1 MADERI
7 QPSVQAVH
15 DDEWAVSLT
24 FGVQALFSQLLKAET
39 QVLVL
44 LRPYE
49 HLKER
54 SIGLQI
60 PLEGAIGGQQNHR
73 DFGGY
78 RLGEQAQ
85 KKRYAFR
92 TLRQKPQRLSAV
104 PPVPAT
110 NTVAGNLQFS
120 QQIPVPS
127 LRLLGRK

>member
-15 DDEWAVSLT
+15 DDEWAVSLA

-39 QVLVL
+39 QMLEF
-44 LRPYE
+44 LRPHE

-54 SIGLQI
+54 RIGLQV
-60 PLEGAIGGQQNHR
+60 PLEGAIGGQQNHW
-73 DFGGY
+73 DVGGY

-85 KKRYAFR
+85 KKRYTFR
-92 TLRQKPQRLSAV
+92 ALRQKPQRLSAV